1 MLKKIIFRVLKLIA
15 ALYILVC
22 IALYFFQEKI
32 LFLPE
37 KLSADFNFSFPGKFD
52 ELNLKT
58 KDETYLNCLH
68 FKADS
73 AKGVIIYLHGN
84 AGSLQG
90 WGKVAETYTNFNYDV
105 FIFDYRGY
113 GKSTGVI
120 NDEEILH
127 SDAQLVYDY
136 VKSIYDEDK
145 ITVLGYSLGTGPATK
160 LASANN
166 PKQLILQAP
175 YYSIKDM
182 MQHNYKFV
190 PTFLLKYPLETNKYI
205 SQCKCAVFIFH
216 GNKDEVIYYESSVML
231 RAIAPEKIKLITLK
245 DAGHN
250 GMTYRDDYILE
261 LQKIMP

>member
-1 MLKKIIFRVLKLIA
+1 LLKKIIFRVLKLIA